1 MILAIKTDQPE
12 AELYLFKDQELVAE
26 YSWLAG
32 RELSSSLMI
41 QIEEFFN
48 KNAVKIKNLNAVIV
62 YEGPGSFTGLRIGT
76 TVANSIAYSLDIPVF
91 ASGGLNWAQQAIDK
105 IKLDKF
111 TIGATPVYGAPVNIT
126 KQRK

>member
-12 AELYLFKDQELVAE
+12 AELYLYKDQKLVAE

-41 QIEEFFN
+41 QIEKFLNNNDVE
-48 KNAVKIKNLNAVIV
+48 IKNLNAMIV
-62 YEGPGSFTGLRIGT
+62 YEGPGSFTGLRIGI
-76 TVANSIAYSLDIPVF
+76 TVANSIAYSLDIPVS

-105 IKLDKF
+105 IDSKKF
-111 TIGATPVYGAPVNIT
+111 TVGATPIYGAPVNIT

>member
-12 AELYLFKDQELVAE
+12 AKLYLFKDQKLVAE

-32 RELSSSLMI
+32 RELSGSLMI
-41 QIEEFFN
+41 QIEELLN
-48 KNAVKIKNLNAVIV
+48 KNTVDIKDLGAIIV
-62 YEGPGSFTGLRIGT
+62 YEGPGSFTGLRIGI

-91 ASGGLNWAQQAIDK
+91 ASGGPDWAQQAIDK

-111 TIGATPVYGAPVNIT
+111 TIGATPVYGAPVNVT

>member
-12 AELYLFKDQELVAE
+12 AELYLYEDQKLVAK

-41 QIEEFFN
+41 QIEKFINNNDVE
-48 KNAVKIKNLNAVIV
+48 IKNLNAMIV
-62 YEGPGSFTGLRIGT
+62 YEGPGSFTGLRIGI
-76 TVANSIAYSLDIPVF
+76 TVANSIAYSLDISVS

-105 IKLDKF
+105 IDSKKF
-111 TIGATPVYGAPVNIT
+111 TVGAAPLYGAPVNIT